1 MLVAGTP
8 AQVRAAVTAAEP
20 FRGDLLARGVLV
32 AEVPV
37 FDAAVGAAAAAPATH
52 APAPVAVDTEA
63 AAEPADADVRLAAR
77 SAPALV
83 LCAWRRVCIG
93 CSPAVEGGQ
102 PAASTAARARRWRA
116 EAVRPEEW
124 RAWFMEQAGLAAAG
138 TERGLYVS
146 LRLDGRVRGS
156 GVGAPPWERMV
167 AQLPATDGAHRRPPC
182 LHCHSLCAEVKAG
195 GKGWTAGRVGLAVQ
209 TSPLR
214 ASHSAFCLARRR
226 NRCLVQR
233 RTKSRCPKSC
243 WPNRQLCICAPCS
256 ACMCATSAR
265 AWESLCMVCHSRA
278 GALLTDFKQVL
289 CAPQASSRG
298 CWMVWMGAC
307 RACVC
312 WTCALLALACSA
324 QGVHAMHCMEW

>member
-93 CSPAVEGGQ
+93 CPPAVEGGQ

-182 LHCHSLCAEVKAG
+182 LHCNSLCAEVKG
-195 GKGWTAGRVGLAVQ
+195 GREGLDCG
-209 TSPLR
+209 
-214 ASHSAFCLARRR
+214 ASGACCSNKPVACIP
-226 NRCLVQR
+226 QR
-233 RTKSRCPKSC
+233 FLPCPS
-243 WPNRQLCICAPCS
+243 Q
-256 ACMCATSAR
+256 
-265 AWESLCMVCHSRA
+265 E
-278 GALLTDFKQVL
+278 QVL
-289 CAPQASSRG
+289 
-298 CWMVWMGAC
+298 GAKEDKEPLSEK
-307 RACVC
+307 
-312 WTCALLALACSA
+312 LLAKPPALYMRAM
-324 QGVHAMHCMEW
+324 QRLYVRYERTRLGKLVHGLS